1 MFNWDALNQHCSDL
15 QKWKTKFVNKIIVE
29 PNSKLGQN
37 WGRICMHV
45 CSSLLK
51 NNQDIQQ
58 EKLSNWLAYVLHC
71 YGLSLLLFQ
80 RSVQTLDLL
89 LHDQL
94 TVQTKLHIL
103 VSFNLNYWRWHQRT
117 PKEWLAHL
125 DKNLKKKMEL
135 NWEDKVTN

>member
-1 MFNWDALNQHCSDL
+1 M
-15 QKWKTKFVNKIIVE
+15 NKIIVE
-29 PNSKLGQN
+29 PNSKRGQN
-37 WGRICMHV
+37 WGRICMYV

-71 YGLSLLLFQ
+71 YGLSLLLFR

-103 VSFNLNYWRWHQRT
+103 VSFNLNY
-117 PKEWLAHL
+117 
-125 DKNLKKKMEL
+125 
-135 NWEDKVTN
+135 